1 MQLKKRLFSALL
13 ALAVAAGAACLPS
26 AAAGAAGTGASSAI
40 TANPPLDFP
49 QFRGQ
54 SGSPGVTDAKT
65 PLTAADIE
73 EKWAV
78 KYGSGWFANMGTPI
92 VADDAVFVLAP
103 SKSALLKLDKRTG
116 EILAEGACPGGSQFF
131 SIIGSGDGKIFV
143 PRAAK
148 VDKVSTAVIYAYDQ
162 ETLEMVW
169 QSAPL
174 GEKAQPL
181 SAIVYHNGHIYTGVS
196 DGSAKVGGFYAFST
210 ADDDPDK
217 TDEVKQPA
225 WTYAPESGAKG
236 YYWSAAAI
244 VGDAVAFAG
253 EAGEV
258 VLHSPDTDEVYAR
271 LSLPGEAGGVRSTA
285 HYDRETGRLFL
296 TSKGGYIH
304 SVKIN
309 GDYTFDPAS
318 LISKKI
324 GNDVTSSPLVFK
336 GRVYVGGGGVQ
347 STAGFSV
354 LDADTLE
361 LIYGVD
367 VKTQSSPVLTT
378 AYATEE
384 NGWQVYLYVTQYERP
399 SSLVLIA
406 DKQGQTTPDMTV
418 LAEPSTVQYCTQ
430 SATIDRDGGI
440 YYVNDSGNLFAFGH
454 ADPAKGLYTAADVD
468 NAIGRLAASGPVQL
482 ADAFEVSRV
491 KARFDG
497 LDAAG
502 QAAVTRGGELT
513 AMLERL
519 ALLADEKAEAA
530 DIAAAIGALDPAAVT
545 KDDAAALG
553 ALLARYNALSAEGQ
567 ALVDNIGTLK
577 AAIARV
583 QELTDKA
590 MAAELTAKIAALP
603 EEAALCLDDKAAVQ
617 AVADLLAAQNASVKA
632 LVDATRLTALQT
644 RLTAIEQAVTALN
657 DRIFKDIQPLNVTL
671 KDKETVEKLEAA
683 YQAIGE
689 KDRKHITGYDDVL
702 YARKVIDGLLAGRV
716 EADVFATIFG
726 SDTRYT
732 VPGVTPDG
740 QSYTV
745 AFTGTAITDPSLSF
759 TMGLSFTS
767 PHAAAI
773 RRLSPDAVIFSFAH
787 QGALPGPMTVE
798 APVSRADGTYT
809 LYRYNAITGKA
820 EAAGPVAVK
829 NGTAVFT
836 VTQGSD
842 FFFGEAASASPDTGV
857 ASALP
862 AAAVLALAGAALLYA
877 VRRKR

>member
-26 AAAGAAGTGASSAI
+26 AAAGAAEAGASSAI
-40 TANPPLDFP
+40 TADSPLDFP

-65 PLTAADIE
+65 PLSAADIE

-92 VADDAVFVLAP
+92 VTDDAVFVLAP

-143 PRAAK
+143 PRAAT

-210 ADDDPDK
+210 ADDDPTK

-258 VLHSPDTDEVYAR
+258 VLHSPDTDEVYDR

-367 VKTQSSPVLTT
+367 VKTQSSP
-378 AYATEE
+378 
-384 NGWQVYLYVTQYERP
+384 
-399 SSLVLIA
+399 S
-406 DKQGQTTPDMTV
+406 
-418 LAEPSTVQYCTQ
+418 
-430 SATIDRDGGI
+430 
-440 YYVNDSGNLFAFGH
+440 
-454 ADPAKGLYTAADVD
+454 
-468 NAIGRLAASGPVQL
+468 
-482 ADAFEVSRV
+482 
-491 KARFDG
+491 
-497 LDAAG
+497 
-502 QAAVTRGGELT
+502 
-513 AMLERL
+513 
-519 ALLADEKAEAA
+519 
-530 DIAAAIGALDPAAVT
+530 
-545 KDDAAALG
+545 
-553 ALLARYNALSAEGQ
+553 
-567 ALVDNIGTLK
+567 
-577 AAIARV
+577 
-583 QELTDKA
+583 
-590 MAAELTAKIAALP
+590 
-603 EEAALCLDDKAAVQ
+603 
-617 AVADLLAAQNASVKA
+617 
-632 LVDATRLTALQT
+632 
-644 RLTAIEQAVTALN
+644 
-657 DRIFKDIQPLNVTL
+657 
-671 KDKETVEKLEAA
+671 
-683 YQAIGE
+683 
-689 KDRKHITGYDDVL
+689 
-702 YARKVIDGLLAGRV
+702 
-716 EADVFATIFG
+716 
-726 SDTRYT
+726 
-732 VPGVTPDG
+732 
-740 QSYTV
+740 
-745 AFTGTAITDPSLSF
+745 
-759 TMGLSFTS
+759 
-767 PHAAAI
+767 
-773 RRLSPDAVIFSFAH
+773 
-787 QGALPGPMTVE
+787 
-798 APVSRADGTYT
+798 
-809 LYRYNAITGKA
+809 
-820 EAAGPVAVK
+820 
-829 NGTAVFT
+829 
-836 VTQGSD
+836 
-842 FFFGEAASASPDTGV
+842 
-857 ASALP
+857 
-862 AAAVLALAGAALLYA
+862 
-877 VRRKR
+877 

>member
-40 TANPPLDFP
+40 TANSPLDFP

-73 EKWAV
+73 EKWAA

-143 PRAAK
+143 PRAAT

-210 ADDDPDK
+210 ADDDPTK

-258 VLHSPDTDEVYAR
+258 VLHSPDTDEVYDR

-430 SATIDRDGGI
+430 SAAIDRDGGI

-454 ADPAKGLYTAADVD
+454 TDPAKGLYTAADVD

-482 ADAFEVSRV
+482 AD
-491 KARFDG
+491 
-497 LDAAG
+497 
-502 QAAVTRGGELT
+502 
-513 AMLERL
+513 
-519 ALLADEKAEAA
+519 
-530 DIAAAIGALDPAAVT
+530 
-545 KDDAAALG
+545 
-553 ALLARYNALSAEGQ
+553 
-567 ALVDNIGTLK
+567 
-577 AAIARV
+577 
-583 QELTDKA
+583 
-590 MAAELTAKIAALP
+590 
-603 EEAALCLDDKAAVQ
+603 
-617 AVADLLAAQNASVKA
+617 
-632 LVDATRLTALQT
+632 
-644 RLTAIEQAVTALN
+644 
-657 DRIFKDIQPLNVTL
+657 
-671 KDKETVEKLEAA
+671 A

-745 AFTGTAITDPSLSF
+745 ASTGTAITF

>member
-1 MQLKKRLFSALL
+1 M
-13 ALAVAAGAACLPS
+13 AA
-26 AAAGAAGTGASSAI
+26 
-40 TANPPLDFP
+40 
-49 QFRGQ
+49 
-54 SGSPGVTDAKT
+54 
-65 PLTAADIE
+65 
-73 EKWAV
+73 

-143 PRAAK
+143 PRAAT

-210 ADDDPDK
+210 ADDDPTK

-258 VLHSPDTDEVYAR
+258 VLHSPDTDEVYDR

-430 SATIDRDGGI
+430 SAAIDRDGGI

-454 ADPAKGLYTAADVD
+454 TDPAKGLYTAADVD

-482 ADAFEVSRV
+482 AD
-491 KARFDG
+491 
-497 LDAAG
+497 
-502 QAAVTRGGELT
+502 
-513 AMLERL
+513 
-519 ALLADEKAEAA
+519 
-530 DIAAAIGALDPAAVT
+530 
-545 KDDAAALG
+545 
-553 ALLARYNALSAEGQ
+553 
-567 ALVDNIGTLK
+567 
-577 AAIARV
+577 
-583 QELTDKA
+583 
-590 MAAELTAKIAALP
+590 
-603 EEAALCLDDKAAVQ
+603 
-617 AVADLLAAQNASVKA
+617 
-632 LVDATRLTALQT
+632 
-644 RLTAIEQAVTALN
+644 
-657 DRIFKDIQPLNVTL
+657 
-671 KDKETVEKLEAA
+671 A

>member
-40 TANPPLDFP
+40 TANSPLDFP

-73 EKWAV
+73 EKWAA

-143 PRAAK
+143 PRAAT

-210 ADDDPDK
+210 ADDDPTK

-258 VLHSPDTDEVYAR
+258 VLHSPDTDEVYDR

-430 SATIDRDGGI
+430 SAAIDRDGGI

-454 ADPAKGLYTAADVD
+454 TDPAKGLYTAADVD

-482 ADAFEVSRV
+482 AD
-491 KARFDG
+491 
-497 LDAAG
+497 
-502 QAAVTRGGELT
+502 
-513 AMLERL
+513 
-519 ALLADEKAEAA
+519 
-530 DIAAAIGALDPAAVT
+530 
-545 KDDAAALG
+545 
-553 ALLARYNALSAEGQ
+553 
-567 ALVDNIGTLK
+567 
-577 AAIARV
+577 
-583 QELTDKA
+583 
-590 MAAELTAKIAALP
+590 
-603 EEAALCLDDKAAVQ
+603 
-617 AVADLLAAQNASVKA
+617 
-632 LVDATRLTALQT
+632 
-644 RLTAIEQAVTALN
+644 
-657 DRIFKDIQPLNVTL
+657 
-671 KDKETVEKLEAA
+671 A

-745 AFTGTAITDPSLSF
+745 ACTGTAITDPSLSF

-767 PHAAAI
+767 PLAAAI

>member
-40 TANPPLDFP
+40 TANSPLDFP

-73 EKWAV
+73 EKWAA
-78 KYGSGWFANMGTPI
+78 KYGSGWFANMGPPI

-143 PRAAK
+143 PRAAT

-210 ADDDPDK
+210 ADDDPTK

-258 VLHSPDTDEVYAR
+258 VLHSPDTDEVYDR

-430 SATIDRDGGI
+430 SAAIDRDGGI

-454 ADPAKGLYTAADVD
+454 TDPAKGLYTAADVD

-482 ADAFEVSRV
+482 AD
-491 KARFDG
+491 
-497 LDAAG
+497 
-502 QAAVTRGGELT
+502 
-513 AMLERL
+513 
-519 ALLADEKAEAA
+519 
-530 DIAAAIGALDPAAVT
+530 
-545 KDDAAALG
+545 
-553 ALLARYNALSAEGQ
+553 
-567 ALVDNIGTLK
+567 
-577 AAIARV
+577 
-583 QELTDKA
+583 
-590 MAAELTAKIAALP
+590 
-603 EEAALCLDDKAAVQ
+603 
-617 AVADLLAAQNASVKA
+617 
-632 LVDATRLTALQT
+632 
-644 RLTAIEQAVTALN
+644 
-657 DRIFKDIQPLNVTL
+657 
-671 KDKETVEKLEAA
+671 A

>member
-1 MQLKKRLFSALL
+1 M
-13 ALAVAAGAACLPS
+13 
-26 AAAGAAGTGASSAI
+26 
-40 TANPPLDFP
+40 
-49 QFRGQ
+49 
-54 SGSPGVTDAKT
+54 
-65 PLTAADIE
+65 
-73 EKWAV
+73 
-78 KYGSGWFANMGTPI
+78 
-92 VADDAVFVLAP
+92 
-103 SKSALLKLDKRTG
+103 
-116 EILAEGACPGGSQFF
+116 
-131 SIIGSGDGKIFV
+131 
-143 PRAAK
+143 
-148 VDKVSTAVIYAYDQ
+148 
-162 ETLEMVW
+162 
-169 QSAPL
+169 
-174 GEKAQPL
+174 
-181 SAIVYHNGHIYTGVS
+181 
-196 DGSAKVGGFYAFST
+196 
-210 ADDDPDK
+210 
-217 TDEVKQPA
+217 
-225 WTYAPESGAKG
+225 
-236 YYWSAAAI
+236 
-244 VGDAVAFAG
+244 
-253 EAGEV
+253 
-258 VLHSPDTDEVYAR
+258 
-271 LSLPGEAGGVRSTA
+271 
-285 HYDRETGRLFL
+285 
-296 TSKGGYIH
+296 
-304 SVKIN
+304 
-309 GDYTFDPAS
+309 
-318 LISKKI
+318 
-324 GNDVTSSPLVFK
+324 
-336 GRVYVGGGGVQ
+336 
-347 STAGFSV
+347 
-354 LDADTLE
+354 
-361 LIYGVD
+361 
-367 VKTQSSPVLTT
+367 
-378 AYATEE
+378 
-384 NGWQVYLYVTQYERP
+384 
-399 SSLVLIA
+399 
-406 DKQGQTTPDMTV
+406 
-418 LAEPSTVQYCTQ
+418 
-430 SATIDRDGGI
+430 
-440 YYVNDSGNLFAFGH
+440 
-454 ADPAKGLYTAADVD
+454 D

-567 ALVDNIGTLK
+567 ALVDNIDTLK

-657 DRIFKDIQPLNVTL
+657 DRIFGEIQPLNVTL

>member
-40 TANPPLDFP
+40 TANSPLDFP

-73 EKWAV
+73 EKWAA

-143 PRAAK
+143 PRAAT

-210 ADDDPDK
+210 ADDDPTK

-258 VLHSPDTDEVYAR
+258 VLHSPDTDEVYDR

-430 SATIDRDGGI
+430 SAAIDRDGGI

-454 ADPAKGLYTAADVD
+454 TDPAKGLYTAADVD

-482 ADAFEVSRV
+482 AD
-491 KARFDG
+491 
-497 LDAAG
+497 
-502 QAAVTRGGELT
+502 
-513 AMLERL
+513 
-519 ALLADEKAEAA
+519 
-530 DIAAAIGALDPAAVT
+530 
-545 KDDAAALG
+545 
-553 ALLARYNALSAEGQ
+553 
-567 ALVDNIGTLK
+567 
-577 AAIARV
+577 
-583 QELTDKA
+583 
-590 MAAELTAKIAALP
+590 
-603 EEAALCLDDKAAVQ
+603 
-617 AVADLLAAQNASVKA
+617 
-632 LVDATRLTALQT
+632 
-644 RLTAIEQAVTALN
+644 
-657 DRIFKDIQPLNVTL
+657 
-671 KDKETVEKLEAA
+671 A

-862 AAAVLALAGAALLYA
+862 AAVLALAGAALLYA

>member
-40 TANPPLDFP
+40 TANSPLDFP

-65 PLTAADIE
+65 TLTAADIE
-73 EKWAV
+73 EKWAA

-143 PRAAK
+143 PRAAT

-210 ADDDPDK
+210 ADDDPTK

-258 VLHSPDTDEVYAR
+258 VLHSPDTDEVYDR

-430 SATIDRDGGI
+430 SAAIDRDGGI

-454 ADPAKGLYTAADVD
+454 TDPAKGLYTAADVD

-482 ADAFEVSRV
+482 AD
-491 KARFDG
+491 
-497 LDAAG
+497 
-502 QAAVTRGGELT
+502 
-513 AMLERL
+513 
-519 ALLADEKAEAA
+519 
-530 DIAAAIGALDPAAVT
+530 
-545 KDDAAALG
+545 
-553 ALLARYNALSAEGQ
+553 
-567 ALVDNIGTLK
+567 
-577 AAIARV
+577 
-583 QELTDKA
+583 
-590 MAAELTAKIAALP
+590 
-603 EEAALCLDDKAAVQ
+603 
-617 AVADLLAAQNASVKA
+617 
-632 LVDATRLTALQT
+632 
-644 RLTAIEQAVTALN
+644 
-657 DRIFKDIQPLNVTL
+657 
-671 KDKETVEKLEAA
+671 A

>member
-40 TANPPLDFP
+40 TANSPLDFP

-73 EKWAV
+73 EKWAA

-143 PRAAK
+143 PRAAT

-210 ADDDPDK
+210 ADDDPTK

-258 VLHSPDTDEVYAR
+258 VLHSPDTDEVYDR

-430 SATIDRDGGI
+430 SAAIDRDGGI

-454 ADPAKGLYTAADVD
+454 TDPAKGLYTAADVD

-482 ADAFEVSRV
+482 AD
-491 KARFDG
+491 
-497 LDAAG
+497 
-502 QAAVTRGGELT
+502 
-513 AMLERL
+513 
-519 ALLADEKAEAA
+519 
-530 DIAAAIGALDPAAVT
+530 
-545 KDDAAALG
+545 
-553 ALLARYNALSAEGQ
+553 
-567 ALVDNIGTLK
+567 
-577 AAIARV
+577 
-583 QELTDKA
+583 
-590 MAAELTAKIAALP
+590 
-603 EEAALCLDDKAAVQ
+603 
-617 AVADLLAAQNASVKA
+617 
-632 LVDATRLTALQT
+632 
-644 RLTAIEQAVTALN
+644 
-657 DRIFKDIQPLNVTL
+657 
-671 KDKETVEKLEAA
+671 A